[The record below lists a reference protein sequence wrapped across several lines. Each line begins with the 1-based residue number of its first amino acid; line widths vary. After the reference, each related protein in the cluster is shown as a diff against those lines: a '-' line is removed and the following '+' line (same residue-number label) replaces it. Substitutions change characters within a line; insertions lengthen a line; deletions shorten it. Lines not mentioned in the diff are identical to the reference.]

1 MYRGVLLALAF
12 FVSVTLSSFAQTITI
27 DGVSDRG
34 TFTDVAAFR
43 VQTNAGFT
51 YLATLNGVPIPV
63 GVTNRITRMD
73 YYDLVVS
80 RTNSS
85 DNSVTNVLVRF
96 IVLSSQRGSP
106 ELGLIQWVPLPPI
119 PSTIAEVSG
128 AQLDLMAPQ
137 TYPAG
142 LDIPVIARV
151 ENGDGSARRVNGWVS
166 APGYEASAFR
176 LLRGVG
182 FGLLPPST
190 AGTNFSY
197 QGRLQSLQNVK
208 QVTIESNTTWTT
220 VSGILGDTTWP
231 SGSRIHVTANLTIP
245 AGNTLTIGEGTVV
258 RLNAGVNITNSGHT
272 VINGTPAEPVVFTAT
287 NRVAPEQRAGA
298 WGGWFMRGTA
308 SQLIANN
315 AIMTGSGAAGS
326 ISFSPGSSHRSEQ
339 PLLFMHNC
347 TVRMTNCAL
356 INNAGQIGNGYFAN
370 VTLERCI
377 WQRAITV
384 GEYEGC
390 TNIIR
395 NSALIEFPSV
405 DGVYSAAIADADYD
419 GYYAIRG
426 TNFFA
431 NSLFG
436 FAKDDAIDSGS
447 GGPGTFTV
455 SNCWIE
461 SALHEALAW
470 SGEGRRTWT
479 YDSVLMNCGQGLEC
493 GWSTTNATSLV
504 SPIVF
509 GSNILSTANSIGTRF
524 GDNYEGTSGLGNK
537 AGFLTVT
544 NSFLLYNYRD
554 IFGRPW
560 DNTWNWRTNNMDI
573 RNNFVTQPNTN
584 HLLNT
589 LWNPAAD
596 GAKLARFMSTPPDAP
611 VGIGL
616 ALWDPLKISDLT
628 NGVPVRL
635 SSFTTNSVT
644 VDYSIETPSSSLL
657 SGTLTFVAG
666 ETVKRI
672 FANPSLVNGIT
683 TWRLALSNPVG
694 GEITGTRAAYLLPAA
709 PQTNN
714 ATMFVGSNAV
724 WKYFDQTNDLGTAWT
739 ALDYDD
745 SGWLS
750 GAAQLGFGET
760 DQATT
765 IASNRQTTTYFRR
778 QFTVAN
784 PAAFGNISLW
794 LLRDDAGV
802 VFINTNEVYRSPNLP
817 PPPTVITNRT
827 LAPTTGENDIDT
839 ATILATN
846 LVAGT
851 NIVAVE
857 IHQQAI
863 TSSDV
868 SFALSLTGNPISGS
882 PSVSSLRF
890 GNQLVIYWAASGFVL
905 EQADQVTGPWTYVS
919 SESPVTIAFTGAQE
933 FFRLRKP

>member
-1 MYRGVLLALAF
+1 MAFGFFLSVAL
-12 FVSVTLSSFAQTITI
+12 SIQAQNITI
-27 DGVSDRG
+27 DGVSDR
-34 TFTDVAAFR
+34 TTYTDAASFR

-51 YLATLNGVPIPV
+51 YLATLNGVPVPV
-63 GVTNRITRMD
+63 GITNRITIMD

-85 DNSVTNVLVRF
+85 DNSVTNMLVRF
-96 IVLSSQRGSP
+96 IVLSSRRGSP
-106 ELGLIQWVPLPPI
+106 ERGLIEWVPLPPI
-119 PSTIAEVSG
+119 PSTAAEVAG
-128 AQLDLMAPQ
+128 AQLDLVAPQ

-151 ENGDGSARRVNGWVS
+151 ENGDGSARRVNGWLN
-166 APGYEASAFR
+166 APGYEANAFR
-176 LLRGVG
+176 ILRGVG
-182 FGLLPPST
+182 FGLLPPAT
-190 AGTNFSY
+190 AGTNLTY
-197 QGRLQSLQNVK
+197 QGRLQSLQTTK
-208 QVTIESNTTWTT
+208 QITIESNTTWTT
-220 VSGILGDTTWP
+220 VSGILGNTTWP
-231 SGSRIHVTANLTIP
+231 AGSRIHVTTNLTIP

-258 RLNAGVNITNSGHT
+258 RLNAGVNITNSGRT
-272 VINGTPAEPVVFTAT
+272 VINGTPVQPVVFTAT
-287 NRVAPEQRAGA
+287 NRVAPEQRTGA
-298 WGGWFMRGTA
+298 WGGWFMRGAA
-308 SQLIANN
+308 SELIANN

-326 ISFSPGSSHRSEQ
+326 ISFSPGTSHRTEQ
-339 PLLFMHNC
+339 PLLLLQDC

-356 INNAGQIGNGYFAN
+356 VNNAGQIGNGYFAH
-370 VTLERCI
+370 VMVERCI
-377 WQRAITV
+377 WQRAITA
-384 GEYEGC
+384 GEYVGC
-390 TNIIR
+390 TNVIR

-405 DGVYSAAIADADYD
+405 DGIYNAKIADADYD
-419 GYYAIRG
+419 GYYTTRG
-426 TNFFA
+426 SNFVG
-431 NSLFG
+431 NSLVG
-436 FAKDDAIDSGS
+436 FCKDDAMDCGS
-447 GGPGTFTV
+447 GNPGMGTFTV
-455 SNCWIE
+455 SNCWVE

-479 YDSVLMNCGQGLEC
+479 YDSVLLNSGQGLEC

-509 GSNILSTANSIGTRF
+509 GSNVLSTANSIGTRY
-524 GDNYEGTSGLGNK
+524 GDNYEPADGGLGIK

-560 DNTWNWRTNNMDI
+560 DNTWNWRTNDMDI

-584 HLLNT
+584 HPQNT

-596 GAKLARFMSTPPDAP
+596 GAKLARFMTTPPDAP

-616 ALWDPLKISDLT
+616 AMWDPLKISDLT

-644 VDYSIETPSSSLL
+644 VDYTIETPSASLA
-657 SGTLTFVAG
+657 SGTLTFAAG

-672 FANPSLVNGIT
+672 FANPSLVNGVQ
-683 TWRLALSNPVG
+683 TWRVALSNPVG
-694 GEITGTRAAYLLPAA
+694 GELTGTPAAYLLPTA
-709 PQTNN
+709 PQTNG
-714 ATMFVGSNAV
+714 ATVLVASNAV

-739 ALDYDD
+739 ALNYND
-745 SGWLS
+745 SSWLS
-750 GAAQLGFGET
+750 GAAQLGFGES

-784 PAAFGNISLW
+784 PAAFGDISLW

-817 PPPTVITNRT
+817 AAPTVITNRT
-827 LAPTTGENDIDT
+827 FATSTGENNIDT
-839 ATILATN
+839 ATIATSR

-851 NIVAVE
+851 NILAVE
-857 IHQQAI
+857 IHQADL

-868 SFALSLTGNPISGS
+868 SFALALTGNPIAGS

-890 GNQLVIYWAASGFVL
+890 GNQLVIYWTASGFIL
-905 EQADQVTGPWTYVS
+905 EETDQVTGPWTYAG
-919 SESPVTIAFTGAQE
+919 SESPVTKTFNGVQK
-933 FFRLRKP
+933 FFRLRKL